1 MVGLDGRFDLNNYVA
16 PGWGIK
22 LVIWSQSPPSPNR
35 GEWGIQLTGA
45 LASILLSLLAP
56 PPPPPPPQ
64 SQVQSQNLIKDMIK
78 ESPSMT
84 AGTGVESQIAHQ
96 SLKRAAA
103 VTKEQ
108 EAVRKKYNLNKWKYA
123 ELRDTINTSVGQ
135 RVG

>member
-1 MVGLDGRFDLNNYVA
+1 M
-16 PGWGIK
+16 
-22 LVIWSQSPPSPNR
+22 IWSQSPPSPNR
-35 GEWGIQLTGA
+35 GEWGVQLIGA
-45 LASILLSLLAP
+45 LASILLSLLA
-56 PPPPPPPQ
+56 PPPQ

-78 ESPSMT
+78 ESPSVT

-135 RVG
+135 QVG